1 MNLSVLAE
9 QDPNRSNIIHDKT
22 SKGWSDTS
30 FTNTSS
36 NPSESFRKKFNLSNM
51 ASSIS
56 NRQSKDSSNSN
67 IENILAAKPQPPSQH
82 YIGSI
87 HRMPRNE
94 AKSIIFD
101 SRVDIQP
108 KQPKI
113 MMRSMI
119 ASQYSTENQFDVFR
133 EKVAKVNCKIEA
145 GIGNL

>member
-1 MNLSVLAE
+1 MNLSVLTE
-9 QDPNRSNIIHDKT
+9 QDPNRFNIIHDKT
-22 SKGWSDTS
+22 SKGWSDNS

-67 IENILAAKPQPPSQH
+67 IENILTAKPQPPSQH